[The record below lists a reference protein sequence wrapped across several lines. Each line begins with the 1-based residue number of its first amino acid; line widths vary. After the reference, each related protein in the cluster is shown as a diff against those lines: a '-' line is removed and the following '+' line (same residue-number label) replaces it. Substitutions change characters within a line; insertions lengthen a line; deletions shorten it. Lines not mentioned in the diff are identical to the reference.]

1 LDRAVCVHGHFYQP
15 PREHPWLEQVEQQ
28 DSAYPFHDW
37 NERITAE
44 CYGPNTHA
52 RILDEDGRIRAISD
66 NYSRMSFNIGPTLLA
81 WMEEAAPAV
90 HDAIVAADAAGA
102 RRFGGHGSAMAQVY
116 NHVIM
121 PLASE
126 RDRVTQVVW
135 GIADFRHRF
144 GRDPEGMWLAE
155 CAADTPTLEVL
166 AAHGIRFTVL
176 SPYQAAEVRE
186 RPDAEW
192 QDASGGR
199 VDPTQPYRVV
209 LPSGADIAV
218 FFYDGPISR
227 AVAFEGLL
235 DSGDRFASRILD
247 GFADRAGPQLAH
259 IATDGESYGH
269 HHRHGEMA
277 LAATLAAL
285 EARDDVTLTNYA
297 QFLATHP
304 PAAEARIVEQS
315 SWSCAHGVER
325 WRADCGCGGGGGSTQ
340 AWRAPLRAGL
350 DELATALATIY
361 EREATGL
368 LRDPWAARDAYVE
381 VVLDRA
387 RRDAFLDAH
396 LLGTPT
402 DDERRRALRLLE
414 LQRHSLLMF
423 TSCGWFF
430 DELSRIETTQV
441 LRYAAR
447 AIQLAT
453 QVSDDADGL
462 EDALVA
468 HLAVA
473 PSNVPRFRD
482 GATIWRQL
490 IRPQVV
496 GLEQVAAHVAIAVL
510 FSPEEHRRGRYRVE
524 RREHRVA
531 TAGRAR
537 LATGRADIA
546 STATGST
553 RSFEYGVLH
562 LGDHNVTCGIRLLGD
577 DDRFLATRVELDR
590 HFETADFPALVRA
603 IDDHFDR
610 QTHSLGSLFAD
621 ERRRILDTIVASTVE
636 ETEATYRNTFRSR
649 APLMRYLADL
659 HVPLPAPLLGAA
671 QVVINADLRR
681 ELASAA
687 VDPTVVEDLVG
698 EATRFGVSLD
708 DEGLAHTLGATVART
723 AERIATLATDR
734 AVFAAFDEAEEQLTG
749 RLAAIVEV
757 AGSLPFEVDLA
768 AAQDVLWRVLRD
780 HHADL
785 AVRAT
790 AGDEAATRWRDE
802 LAALAEALHVRVPT
816 PSG

>member
-1 LDRAVCVHGHFYQP
+1 MERAVCVHGHFYQP

-52 RILDEDGRIRAISD
+52 RILDAAGRIRAISD
-66 NYSRMSFNIGPTLLA
+66 NYSRMSFNVGPTLLA

-90 HDAIVAADAAGA
+90 HDAIVAADAASA
-102 RRFGGHGSAMAQVY
+102 ARFGGHGSAMAQVY

-121 PLASE
+121 PLASQ

-135 GIADFRHRF
+135 GIADFEHRF
-144 GRDPEGMWLAE
+144 GRAPEGMWLAE
-155 CAADTPTLEVL
+155 CAADVPTLEVL

-186 RPDAEW
+186 GPDGEW
-192 QDASGGR
+192 VDVSGGR
-199 VDPTQPYRVV
+199 VDATRPYRVA
-209 LPSGADIAV
+209 LPSGAEIAV

-227 AVAFEGLL
+227 GVAFEGLL
-235 DSGDRFASRILD
+235 DSGDRFAARVLD
-247 GFADRAGPQLAH
+247 GFTDRAGPQLAH

-277 LAATLAAL
+277 LAAALHAL
-285 EARDDVTLTNYA
+285 EDRDDVVLTNYP
-297 QFLATHP
+297 QFLAAHP
-304 PAAEARIVEQS
+304 PTAEARIVEPS

-325 WRADCGCGGGGGSTQ
+325 WRSDCGCGGENGTSQ
-340 AWRAPLRAGL
+340 AWRAPLRQGL
-350 DELATALATIY
+350 DELAEALAVIY
-361 EREATGL
+361 EREAVVL
-368 LRDPWAARDAYVE
+368 LADPWGARDAYVE
-381 VVLDRA
+381 VVLDRSRA
-387 RRDAFLDAH
+387 DAFLTEHAARP
-396 LLGTPT
+396 L
-402 DDERRRALRLLE
+402 DEEDRRRALRLLE

-453 QVSDDADGL
+453 QVADDADGL
-462 EDALVA
+462 EAALVA
-468 HLAVA
+468 RLAEA

-482 GATIWRQL
+482 GATIWEQL

-496 GLEQVAAHVAIAVL
+496 GLEQVAAHVAIAGL
-510 FSPEEHRRGRYRVE
+510 FSPAEQRLGRYRVE
-524 RREHRVA
+524 RRDHRVA

-537 LATGRADIA
+537 LATGRADI
-546 STATGST
+546 TATATSST

-562 LGDHNVTCGIRLLGD
+562 LGDHNVTCGIRPLGD
-577 DDRFLATRVELDR
+577 DDAFLTTRVELDR
-590 HFETADFPALVRA
+590 HFDTADFPTLVRT

-610 QTHSLGSLFAD
+610 RTHSLGSLFAD
-621 ERRRILDTIVASTVE
+621 ERRRILDTIVAGTVE

-659 HVPLPAPLLGAA
+659 QVPLPAPLLGAA

-681 ELASAA
+681 ELASASVEPDV
-687 VDPTVVEDLVG
+687 VDDLVG
-698 EATRFGVSLD
+698 EATRFGVALD
-708 DEGLAHTLGATVART
+708 GEGLAHTLSATVART
-723 AERIATLATDR
+723 AERIATVADDA
-734 AVFAAFDEAEEQLTG
+734 AVFAVFGEAEEELTE
-749 RLAAIVEV
+749 RLTAIVEV

-780 HHADL
+780 HHAGL
-785 AVRAT
+785 VARAA
-790 AGDEAATRWRDE
+790 AGDDAAVRWRDE
-802 LAALAEALHVRVPT
+802 LEGLATALGVVVPT
-816 PSG
+816 G